1 MAYNGI
7 NSSTTTTAI
16 AQPNDTNWWREW
28 YTPRWGRYYGT
39 FKPGKYLLPCDDVE
53 CDRLDIMHKLFLVV
67 RQFEEFEGLYT
78 YKPPDRPRVLDL
90 GCGTGIWAIDV
101 AELVKAGSVFC
112 DLVLTAVSRHAG
124 RGHIEGWDLN
134 LTQPE
139 TIPPNVSFKRRDI
152 EDPWVEVEPSSF
164 DLIHIRLLN
173 GSIENWPRL
182 YRQVFKHLKP
192 GSGLLEQVE
201 IDWRPQSEGDPR
213 PLADS
218 KLMEWSQKIHQG
230 FARAGKKLEMDPHT
244 KEILEDIGFSVEY
257 KKIPIALNPWPESEH
272 RKEIAR
278 WFNLGLNQGLEA
290 MTFDSVIHYLGYP
303 EPEVRELLERVKEDM
318 CRREWRTFCTLHIIV
333 ARRPPLTGR

>member
-1 MAYNGI
+1 MAYNGM
-7 NSSTTTTAI
+7 NSSTTTMAM
-16 AQPNDTNWWREW
+16 AQPNDTSWWHEW
-28 YTPRWGRYYGT
+28 YTVRWGRYYGT
-39 FKPGKYLLPCDDVE
+39 FKQGRYLLPCDDVE
-53 CDRLDIMHKLFLVV
+53 CDRLDIMHKLFLVA
-67 RQFEEFEGLYT
+67 RQFEDFGGLYT
-78 YKPPDRPRVLDL
+78 YQLPDRPKVLDL

-101 AELVKAGSVFC
+101 ADRNG
-112 DLVLTAVSRHAG
+112 G

-139 TIPPNVSFKRRDI
+139 AIPPNVSFKRRDI

-164 DLIHIRLLN
+164 DLIHMRMLN

-192 GSGLLEQVE
+192 GTGLLEHVE

-213 PLADS
+213 LLADS
-218 KLMEWSQKIHQG
+218 KLMEWSQKVHQG

-244 KEILEDIGFSVEY
+244 KEILEDIGFSVEHI
-257 KKIPIALNPWPESEH
+257 KIPIAFNPWPESEH

-290 MTFDSVIHYLGYP
+290 LTFDSVIHYLGYP
-303 EPEVRELLERVKEDM
+303 EQEVRELLDRVKEDM
-318 CRREWRTFCTLHIIV
+318 CRREWRTYCTLHIYV
-333 ARRPPLTGR
+333 ARRPPLTGRQA